1 MEELLRMENKEKPL
15 KCSTKGFFKMR
26 RILKRALKS
35 DDDKE
40 FKKILFYDEVAN
52 EQKTRN

>member
-1 MEELLRMENKEKPL
+1 MEQLLKIENREKPL
-15 KCSTKGFFKMR
+15 KCSTKGYLKLKR
-26 RILKRALKS
+26 ALKRALKS

-52 EQKTRN
+52 E